1 MCSKSERGGRDV
13 WILWAKT
20 LFGKLFNFFSTNI
33 SPPLPYTYP
42 PATHSDT
49 QIHNALYIEAGTKW
63 RCTCPTSHPGPR
75 PIRFPTRCN
84 PRNQNTCN
92 KQHNMKWKKQ
102 MFRDELA
109 KYETFGSYLIL
120 NKLIPKR
127 AFDHFWTGCNLS
139 CGSIIIKTSK
149 YLWSLLPVCIITFHW
164 YCTGNYWLPLREAI
178 NYKTSLQNLEMH

>member
-1 MCSKSERGGRDV
+1 MCIKSERGGRDV

-49 QIHNALYIEAGTKW
+49 QMQNALYIEADRKW

-75 PIRFPTRCN
+75 PIRFLTRCN

-92 KQHNMKWKKQ
+92 KQHNMKWKEQ
-102 MFRDELA
+102 MLKDGLA
-109 KYETFGSYLIL
+109 KYETFNSYLIL

-127 AFDHFWTGCNLS
+127 AFDHFWMGVQS
-139 CGSIIIKTSK
+139 VMIIKTSK
-149 YLWSLLPVCIITFHW
+149 YLWSLFCLCV
-164 YCTGNYWLPLREAI
+164 L
-178 NYKTSLQNLEMH
+178 SLSIDTVLVTIGYL